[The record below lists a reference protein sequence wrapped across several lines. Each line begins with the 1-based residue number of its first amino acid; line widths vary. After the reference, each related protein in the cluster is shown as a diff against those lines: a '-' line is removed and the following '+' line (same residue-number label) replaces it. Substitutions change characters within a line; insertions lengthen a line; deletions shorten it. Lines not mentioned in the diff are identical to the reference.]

1 MLSDALDLESERSAQ
16 CGAARVSDSKAEL
29 IDFLWVSSD
38 VLSNAERNRKINS
51 CLSSD
56 LLLNWQV
63 HSLDRNIVSGQVSL
77 LVSEG
82 DGAAI
87 LPRPVSVV
95 EYFNVS
101 ETCLTSSDL
110 DDAFGLALE
119 NGTLLV
125 EGFLGLTLRSHLLLA
140 ELDVSLPLLSV
151 AALPS
156 SDLVELRGKLLLNLA
171 LQLLGALVLPSI
183 ALSEA
188 ADNLFDHVVLAA
200 TALGLSLSTGCLR
213 VSWLRSLA
221 NFGTQGNARRHA
233 LDE

>member
-1 MLSDALDLESERSAQ
+1 MLGNGER
-16 CGAARVSDSKAEL
+16 D
-29 IDFLWVSSD
+29 
-38 VLSNAERNRKINS
+38 RKISS

-56 LLLNWQV
+56 FLLNWHV
-63 HSLDRNIVSGQVSL
+63 HSLDRDIVSGQVSL
-77 LVSEG
+77 LVGEG
-82 DGAAI
+82 DGAAV
-87 LPRPVSVV
+87 LPRPVSVI
-95 EYFNVS
+95 EDFNVC

-110 DDAFGLALE
+110 DDAFGLALK
-119 NGTLLV
+119 NGTLLGK
-125 EGFLGLTLRSHLLLA
+125 GFLGLALRGHLLLA
-140 ELDVSLPLLSV
+140 ELDVSLPLLCV

-200 TALGLSLSTGCLR
+200 TALGLPLSTGCLR